1 MKRTVTIAAGAGIL
15 SLIAHGTAL
24 VAFQETPEPF
34 ALESASPGTARL
46 GNAFADM
53 VAGAPAAVDAPDV
66 TDPTEAETAEPAE
79 MPETEPAEPTEL
91 AEATE
96 TVAAEETSA
105 ERIDAAQPG
114 QTETASPDATAPVTP
129 PDATETAEPE
139 QPDAPPPVEPVEA
152 ADPETAPAASLPV
165 EIETSTAENV
175 LPVLPEGALAPA
187 PTPAAPTETVE
198 ETPPETTPPVATAPA
213 EPVEAT
219 PVSPVPETVEA
230 LPPDGSELAVL
241 SAPPPPSRPE
251 DLVPEP
257 ERTPTPPPPQP
268 APPPRTAGNAAE
280 DTRRGTDTG
289 AETANDNSQG
299 NGNAAAA
306 AAAANARAAAQYG
319 NAVMTKIARTRRERT
334 QIRGVALVAFQIGSN
349 GALVS
354 VGIARSSGN
363 PQLDQIAMNHIR
375 RAGPFPPPPPGA
387 RTSFSVEFAGR

>member
-34 ALESASPGTARL
+34 ALESAPPGTARL

-66 TDPTEAETAEPAE
+66 TDPTEAET
-79 MPETEPAEPTEL
+79 TEPAEPTEL

-129 PDATETAEPE
+129 PDATETAEPI
-139 QPDAPPPVEPVEA
+139 EA
-152 ADPETAPAASLPV
+152 ADPDTAPAASLPV

-251 DLVPEP
+251 DLVPES

-289 AETANDNSQG
+289 AESANDNSQG